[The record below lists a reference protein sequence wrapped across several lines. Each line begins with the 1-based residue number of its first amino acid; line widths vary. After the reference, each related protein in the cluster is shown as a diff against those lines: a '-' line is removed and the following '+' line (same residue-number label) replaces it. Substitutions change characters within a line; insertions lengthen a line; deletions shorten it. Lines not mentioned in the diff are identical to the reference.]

1 MGSWGLVNELHL
13 FRPRL
18 RDLLAAPGHRRRH
31 LASSGAHSSNARR
44 PAPSGD
50 LDNPPIRD
58 RPPASHAATAD
69 GLLIIV
75 VGLLFTLDNLGLVA
89 CDRISRYW
97 PAGLIAV
104 GLVKLW
110 DSREGHGGAFGGFVI
125 TLVGLWL
132 LLEATVDIR
141 ISFADMWPM
150 LLVFVGGYLVWRGL
164 RGQRRAGGRDDHS
177 IVSRDGHPERRE
189 PRQQFPAFRGGDLTA
204 IMGGCDIDLRQAA
217 INGDAAIDVFALWG
231 GIEIR
236 VPENWTVTF
245 PRDAAAGRRG
255 GQDAAVAGRAE
266 HRLVIRGV
274 S

>member
-1 MGSWGLVNELHL
+1 MGV
-13 FRPRL
+13 
-18 RDLLAAPGHRRRH
+18 
-31 LASSGAHSSNARR
+31 
-44 PAPSGD
+44 
-50 LDNPPIRD
+50 
-58 RPPASHAATAD
+58 
-69 GLLIIV
+69 LIIV
-75 VGLLFTLDNLGLVA
+75 VGLLFTLDNLGLVHA
-89 CDRISRYW
+89 VAYLHYW

-164 RGQRRAGGRDDHS
+164 VGQRRLATADDHS
-177 IVSRDGHPERRE
+177 IVSAMAILSGVNRGNNSR
-189 PRQQFPAFRGGDLTA
+189 AFRGGDLTA

-236 VPENWTVTF
+236 VPENWTVISHVT
-245 PRDAAAGRRG
+245 PLLG
-255 GQDAAVAGRAE
+255 GVEDKTRPSLGSSE
-266 HRLVIRGV
+266 HRLTIRGV
-274 S
+274 VVMGAVEVKN